1 MKKQLDDLGSDT
13 PKNGNWAP
21 VVKKA
26 LRKNGLPDS
35 EAYVNAWLKQI
46 QTESGGNPK
55 AVQGNIGDINNATGD
70 LAKGLVQTISA
81 TFNAYKF
88 PGHGNIFNGYDNLL
102 AGIAYAK
109 AKYGASGMLSVIGHG
124 HGYANGGIATEPSI
138 FGEAGAEMAIP
149 LDTMKSTRAWQLMKQ
164 VVDYYAGSS
173 NQNTQVVN
181 QTDLTPLEKRFDA
194 ALAQNQQLISLIEQL
209 IGVTDSANNPTARY
223 RRTQRD
229 INLAQAQSL
238 TGI

>member
-1 MKKQLDDLGSDT
+1 MGGKHNNIHSAVDQIAAVLADRTWRSDFPPIGVKRGWT
-13 PKNGNWAP
+13 P
-21 VVKKA
+21 
-26 LRKNGLPDS
+26 
-35 EAYVNAWLKQI
+35 
-46 QTESGGNPK
+46 
-55 AVQGNIGDINNATGD
+55 
-70 LAKGLVQTISA
+70 
-81 TFNAYKF
+81 
-88 PGHGNIFNGYDNLL
+88 
-102 AGIAYAK
+102 
-109 AKYGASGMLSVIGHG
+109 

-173 NQNTQVVN
+173 NQSTQVVN